1 MSVQLHKGYSA
12 RVTAFI
18 VHEVGKFGEGTICSH
33 SLLYF
38 PYLNNTP
45 WLSTVVQQSQVK
57 YTGCFAQNC
66 DIVNY
71 IIIVMILSTGIRWL
85 FAA

>member
-1 MSVQLHKGYSA
+1 MSGQLHNGYST
-12 RVTAFI
+12 RVTTPYI
-18 VHEVGKFGEGTICSH
+18 VREGKFGEGTICSH